1 MLATIITE
9 EKWLKLKSILLDLNV
24 YDKPSLKKTFLGIIY
39 RLKTGCQWR
48 YLPSCYGKANTVFKA
63 FRRWSAS
70 GLFYRLFKRLIK
82 DADME
87 WVSIDATHVR
97 AHQSSAGSAGDDY
110 QYIAKSVGG
119 NSSKIHLAV
128 DAHGNP
134 IEFIVGDGVTH
145 DIKIAP
151 MLLQLL
157 DLQDTEFLN
166 ADKGYDSEEFR
177 SLAYSQGVRANIP
190 RKKNAKSNNSHMDW
204 LIYQARHVVENTFAN
219 LKHFRALS
227 SRYDKLLN
235 SYIGTVALACGLI
248 WLKL

>member
-1 MLATIITE
+1 MLTTDLTE
-9 EKWLKLKSILLDLNV
+9 VQWLKVKSILLDLNV
-24 YDKPSLKKTFLGIIY
+24 YDKHSLKETFLGILY
-39 RLKTGCQWR
+39 RLKTGCPWR

-70 GLFYRLFKRLIK
+70 GLFYKLFKKLIK

-87 WVSIDATHVR
+87 WISIDATHIR
-97 AHQSSAGSAGDDY
+97 AHQSSAGAAGGEN
-110 QYIAKSVGG
+110 QCIAKSAGG

-134 IEFIVGDGVTH
+134 IEFIVGDGLTH
-145 DIKIAP
+145 EIKIAP
-151 MLLQLL
+151 ALLELL
-157 DLQDTEFLN
+157 DLKDTELLH

-177 SLAYSQGVRANIP
+177 NLVHEKGPRANIP
-190 RKKNAKSNNSHMDW
+190 RKKNAKTSNAHMDW
-204 LIYQARHVVENTFAN
+204 SLYKTRHVIENTFAR
-219 LKHFRALS
+219 LKHFRAVS

-235 SYIGTVALACGLI
+235 SYISTVSLACGWI

>member
-9 EKWLKLKSILLDLNV
+9 EQWQKLKSILLDLNV

-63 FRRWSAS
+63 FRRWSAT
-70 GLFYRLFKRLIK
+70 GLFYKLFKRLIQR
-82 DADME
+82 ADTE
-87 WVSIDATHVR
+87 WISIDATHVR
-97 AHQSSAGSAGDDY
+97 AHQSSAGAVGGGH
-110 QYIAKSVGG
+110 QNIAKSIGG

-134 IEFIVGDGVTH
+134 LEFLVGDGITH

-157 DLQDTEFLN
+157 DLKDTEFLN
-166 ADKGYDSEEFR
+166 ADKGYDSKEFR
-177 SLAYSQGVRANIP
+177 NLAYTKGVRANIQ
-190 RKKNAKSNNSHMDW
+190 RKKNARTSNSHMDW
-204 LIYQARHVVENTFAN
+204 LIYQARHVVKNTFAN
-219 LKHFRALS
+219 LKH
-227 SRYDKLLN
+227 Y
-235 SYIGTVALACGLI
+235 
-248 WLKL
+248 

>member
-9 EKWLKLKSILLDLNV
+9 EQWQKLKSILLDLNV

-63 FRRWSAS
+63 FRRWSAT
-70 GLFYRLFKRLIK
+70 GLFYKLFKRLIQS
-82 DADME
+82 ADTE
-87 WVSIDATHVR
+87 WVSIDATHIR
-97 AHQSSAGSAGDDY
+97 AHQSSAGAVGGGD
-110 QYIAKSVGG
+110 QSIAKSIGG

-134 IEFIVGDGVTH
+134 LEFLVGDGITH

-157 DLQDTEFLN
+157 DLKDTEFLN

-177 SLAYSQGVRANIP
+177 NLAYSKVVRANIP
-190 RKKNAKSNNSHMDW
+190 RKKNARTSNSHMDW
-204 LIYQARHVVENTFAN
+204 LIYQVRHVVENTFAN
-219 LKHFRALS
+219 LKHYRALS

-235 SYIGTVALACGLI
+235 SYISTVALACGLI

>member
-1 MLATIITE
+1 
-9 EKWLKLKSILLDLNV
+9 
-24 YDKPSLKKTFLGIIY
+24 
-39 RLKTGCQWR
+39 
-48 YLPSCYGKANTVFKA
+48 
-63 FRRWSAS
+63 
-70 GLFYRLFKRLIK
+70 
-82 DADME
+82 ME

-134 IEFIVGDGVTH
+134 IEFIVSDGVTH

-204 LIYQARHVVENTFAN
+204 LIYQELLSN
-219 LKHFRALS
+219 LVYGIQAAFSVDCS
-227 SRYDKLLN
+227 SSCLPSLKMTLLTTKVNKLN
-235 SYIGTVALACGLI
+235 P
-248 WLKL
+248 

>member
-9 EKWLKLKSILLDLNV
+9 EQWQKLKSILLDLNV

-63 FRRWSAS
+63 FRRWSAT
-70 GLFYRLFKRLIK
+70 GLFYKLFKRLIQR
-82 DADME
+82 ADTE
-87 WVSIDATHVR
+87 WISIDATHVR
-97 AHQSSAGSAGDDY
+97 AHQSGAGAVGGGH
-110 QYIAKSVGG
+110 QNIAKSIGG

-134 IEFIVGDGVTH
+134 LEFLVGDGITH

-157 DLQDTEFLN
+157 DLKDTEFLN

-177 SLAYSQGVRANIP
+177 NLAYTKGVRANIP
-190 RKKNAKSNNSHMDW
+190 RKKNARTSNSHMDW

-219 LKHFRALS
+219 LKHYRALS
-227 SRYDKLLN
+227 SRYDKLLS
-235 SYIGTVALACGLI
+235 SYISTVALACGLI

>member
-1 MLATIITE
+1 MPTTIITE
-9 EKWLKLKSILLDLNV
+9 EQWLKLKPILLDLNV
-24 YDKPSLKKTFLGIIY
+24 YDKPSLKQTFLGIIY

-82 DADME
+82 NADTE
-87 WVSIDATHVR
+87 WVSIDATYVR
-97 AHQSSAGSAGDDY
+97 AHQSSAGATGGNH
-110 QYIAKSVGG
+110 QCIAKSVGG

-151 MLLQLL
+151 ALLQLL
-157 DLQDTEFLN
+157 DLKDT
-166 ADKGYDSEEFR
+166 
-177 SLAYSQGVRANIP
+177 
-190 RKKNAKSNNSHMDW
+190 
-204 LIYQARHVVENTFAN
+204 VV
-219 LKHFRALS
+219 
-227 SRYDKLLN
+227 
-235 SYIGTVALACGLI
+235 V
-248 WLKL
+248 

>member
-9 EKWLKLKSILLDLNV
+9 EQWLKLKSILLDLNV

-63 FRRWSAS
+63 FRRWSAT
-70 GLFYRLFKRLIK
+70 GLFYKLFKRLIQH
-82 DADME
+82 ADTE
-87 WVSIDATHVR
+87 WISIDATHVR
-97 AHQSSAGSAGDDY
+97 AHQSSAGAVGGGH
-110 QYIAKSVGG
+110 QNIAKSIGG

-134 IEFIVGDGVTH
+134 LEFLVGDGITH

-157 DLQDTEFLN
+157 DLKDTEFLN
-166 ADKGYDSEEFR
+166 ADKGYDSKEFR
-177 SLAYSQGVRANIP
+177 NLAYTKGVRANIQ
-190 RKKNAKSNNSHMDW
+190 RKKNARTSNSHMDW

-219 LKHFRALS
+219 LKHYRALS

-235 SYIGTVALACGLI
+235 SYISTVALACGLI

>member
-9 EKWLKLKSILLDLNV
+9 EQWQKLKSILLDLNV

-63 FRRWSAS
+63 FRRWSAT
-70 GLFYRLFKRLIK
+70 GLFYKLFKRLIQR
-82 DADME
+82 ADTE
-87 WVSIDATHVR
+87 WISIDATHVR
-97 AHQSSAGSAGDDY
+97 AHQSSAGAVGGGH
-110 QYIAKSVGG
+110 QNIAKSIGG

-134 IEFIVGDGVTH
+134 LEFLVGDGITH

-157 DLQDTEFLN
+157 DLKDTEFLN
-166 ADKGYDSEEFR
+166 ADKGYDSKEFR
-177 SLAYSQGVRANIP
+177 NLAYTKGVRANIQ
-190 RKKNAKSNNSHMDW
+190 RKKNARTSNSHMDW

-219 LKHFRALS
+219 LKHYRALS
-227 SRYDKLLN
+227 SRYDKLLS
-235 SYIGTVALACGLI
+235 SYISTVALACGLI

>member
-1 MLATIITE
+1 MLANIITE
-9 EKWLKLKSILLDLNV
+9 EQWQKLKSILLDLNV

-63 FRRWSAS
+63 FRRWSAT
-70 GLFYRLFKRLIK
+70 GLFYKLFKRLIQS
-82 DADME
+82 ADTE
-87 WVSIDATHVR
+87 WVSIDATHIR
-97 AHQSSAGSAGDDY
+97 AHQSSAGAVGGGD
-110 QYIAKSVGG
+110 QSIAKSIGG

-134 IEFIVGDGVTH
+134 LEFLVGDGITH

-157 DLQDTEFLN
+157 GLKDTEFLN
-166 ADKGYDSEEFR
+166 ADKGYDSEELR
-177 SLAYSQGVRANIP
+177 NLAYSKGVHVNIP
-190 RKKNAKSNNSHMDW
+190 RKKNAKTSNSHMDW
-204 LIYQARHVVENTFAN
+204 LIYQTRHVVKNTFAN
-219 LKHFRALS
+219 LKHYRALS

-235 SYIGTVALACGLI
+235 SYISTCL
-248 WLKL
+248 

>member
-9 EKWLKLKSILLDLNV
+9 EQWQKLKSILLDLNV

-63 FRRWSAS
+63 FRRWSAT
-70 GLFYRLFKRLIK
+70 GLFYKLFKRLIQS
-82 DADME
+82 ADTE
-87 WVSIDATHVR
+87 WVSIDATHIR
-97 AHQSSAGSAGDDY
+97 AHQSSAGAVGGGD
-110 QYIAKSVGG
+110 QSIAKSIGG

-134 IEFIVGDGVTH
+134 LEFLVGDGITH

-157 DLQDTEFLN
+157 DL
-166 ADKGYDSEEFR
+166 
-177 SLAYSQGVRANIP
+177 
-190 RKKNAKSNNSHMDW
+190 
-204 LIYQARHVVENTFAN
+204 
-219 LKHFRALS
+219 
-227 SRYDKLLN
+227 
-235 SYIGTVALACGLI
+235 
-248 WLKL
+248 

>member
-9 EKWLKLKSILLDLNV
+9 EQWQKLKSILLDLNV

-63 FRRWSAS
+63 FRRWSAT
-70 GLFYRLFKRLIK
+70 GLFYKLFKRLIQS
-82 DADME
+82 ADTE
-87 WVSIDATHVR
+87 WVSIDATHIR
-97 AHQSSAGSAGDDY
+97 AHQSSAGAVGGGD
-110 QYIAKSVGG
+110 QSIAKSIGG

-134 IEFIVGDGVTH
+134 LEFLVGDGITH

-157 DLQDTEFLN
+157 DLKDTEFLN

-177 SLAYSQGVRANIP
+177 NLAYSKGVRANIP
-190 RKKNAKSNNSHMDW
+190 RKKNARTSNSHMDW
-204 LIYQARHVVENTFAN
+204 LIYQARHVVENTLNRPEYFGDS
-219 LKHFRALS
+219 LS
-227 SRYDKLLN
+227 
-235 SYIGTVALACGLI
+235 
-248 WLKL
+248 

>member
-9 EKWLKLKSILLDLNV
+9 EQWQKLKSILLDLNV

-63 FRRWSAS
+63 FRRWSAT
-70 GLFYRLFKRLIK
+70 GLFYKLFKRLIQS
-82 DADME
+82 ADTE
-87 WVSIDATHVR
+87 WVSIDATHIR
-97 AHQSSAGSAGDDY
+97 AHQSSAGAVGGGD
-110 QYIAKSVGG
+110 QSIAKSIGG

-134 IEFIVGDGVTH
+134 LEFLVGDGITH

-157 DLQDTEFLN
+157 DLKDTEFLN
-166 ADKGYDSEEFR
+166 ADKGYDSKEFR
-177 SLAYSQGVRANIP
+177 NLAYTKGVRANIQ
-190 RKKNAKSNNSHMDW
+190 RKKNARTSNSHMDW
-204 LIYQARHVVENTFAN
+204 LIYQARHVVKNTFAN
-219 LKHFRALS
+219 LKH
-227 SRYDKLLN
+227 Y
-235 SYIGTVALACGLI
+235 
-248 WLKL
+248 